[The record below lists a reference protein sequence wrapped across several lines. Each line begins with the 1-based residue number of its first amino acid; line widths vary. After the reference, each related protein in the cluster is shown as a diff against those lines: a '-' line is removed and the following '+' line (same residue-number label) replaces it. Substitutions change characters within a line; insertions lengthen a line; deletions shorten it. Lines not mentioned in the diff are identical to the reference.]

1 MDETHTDSGAD
12 EIILVFETSSARE
25 TKAWGRRLGSI
36 LEGGEL
42 LGFTGELGA
51 GKTCFIKGLAR
62 GLNLR
67 EEDILSP
74 TFTMIQEHHGRLPL
88 YHIDLY
94 RLEEVGLD
102 DMGLRVSS
110 FFSRNRGGGMVRRA
124 FGGKA
129 LRWEVLSVRIEY
141 ADTNTRRLEFRATG
155 SRHASIV
162 AKLKNRFHRTGDE
175 ASAHRP
181 RFVLAAAYLRRGP
194 SGLHRCFQ
202 S

>member
-12 EIILVFETSSARE
+12 EIILVIETSSARE
-25 TKAWGRRLGSI
+25 TKAWGRRLGSM

-88 YHIDLY
+88 FHIDLY
-94 RLEEVGLD
+94 RLETVALD
-102 DMGLRVSS
+102 DLGLREYL
-110 FFSRNRGGGMVRRA
+110 FSDGVAAVEWFERLDEFATLDCLAIRISYAGAN
-124 FGGKA
+124 
-129 LRWEVLSVRIEY
+129 LRRIEF
-141 ADTNTRRLEFRATG
+141 TATG
-155 SRHASIV
+155 DRYGAIV
-162 AKLKNRFHRTGDE
+162 SELKLRF
-175 ASAHRP
+175 A
-181 RFVLAAAYLRRGP
+181 
-194 SGLHRCFQ
+194 
-202 S
+202 